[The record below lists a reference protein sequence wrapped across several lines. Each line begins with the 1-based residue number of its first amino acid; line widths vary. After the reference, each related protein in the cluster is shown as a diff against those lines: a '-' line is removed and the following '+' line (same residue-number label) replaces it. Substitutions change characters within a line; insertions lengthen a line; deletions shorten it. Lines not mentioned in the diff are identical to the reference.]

1 MWRTNGPGLFIL
13 LCLSGVASYAAP
25 EGLSLLVSYPSPL
38 DNSVHQYGVY
48 LPKTPAPSPA
58 GYPAVLHMH
67 GYGWA
72 VSANFSEFQKRWA
85 DEHGWILINVNA
97 RGPQFYEGVGDVE
110 THNVIRDAHRRF
122 GLDLRR
128 IFATGGSMGGTG
140 AFRHGIRYPDIF
152 AAVVGVDGWT
162 DFREWHYHW
171 YARTDQRSDIEEFR
185 RPLLE
190 AASPLYWVG
199 RARWNAVQASVSGRD
214 EVVLPENGILLYNA
228 LLARAQDMPGA
239 YANRLFLDYN
249 AGHGGSFRLEEIYNY
264 FLHRQAHLDIPSFLC
279 ETPLLTHGQLYWGS
293 MLRMK
298 IQGAMAS
305 LESDVERDSPAA
317 LKFKGM
323 ANGHAASSV
332 SAPLARQ
339 KTDYDVTAFFATGR
353 GQTQIRA
360 RPFPSGL
367 TAFSPPNKASCVN
380 TDLISSEQEQQEN
393 TNVHVLTNN
402 LSEIAIHLQASP
414 AAEANNV
421 ALYVDGFLAYQGP
434 PRTVYL
440 RADFSPRGEL
450 WGWKEFSPE
459 TDLQKTPDLE
469 GPIGEAFKR
478 PFIIAYGTSGT
489 SSEVKRN
496 QQEAQDFARGW
507 NDFMIHAPVVE
518 PRPEEQISAAELAH
532 HSLVL
537 FGTEES
543 SRLLREANAR
553 WELPV
558 HVRSTGVI
566 VRDPQWGDRAYWGS
580 QFGAFVCVPNPLAA
594 FRQYLLIC
602 RGQWATKPDGTAM
615 QGLEYDLEKLPWAYP
630 DYVVFNSNQQELPFV
645 LNVNNKPPVTCYEA
659 AYFVEAGYFS
669 QDWQP
674 YRAVTL
680 DRVQA
685 QRLPTRIIH
694 VEEMQHTEKG
704 LRVRIVDAANL
715 PVPKARVTVLAH
727 SCPKSAYSAVTNE
740 AGEAFFAAIKAPLS
754 ADILN
759 VMATGAEYDWQA
771 DRMQSTQQSGVKLRA
786 QTTMPD
792 ENGRCQIML
801 ELCSDHNDEL
811 EISWHPSVGDIVPA
825 MRRVSL
831 AEGVKYTMSFEW
843 RLSETPEG
851 KYRAD
856 VCVRAKRKPI
866 CFSRPVYVEAK
877 FGPDSPLRIV
887 ELKPK
892 DILWGERWEA
902 NVCLANLDNET
913 QNITIHLALPS
924 DRQIATPQHVQV
936 PAGQEIVVTFAQP
949 PLSPLLDRG
958 VHIVR
963 AYVEGHR
970 GVTALSEFTVK

>member
-1 MWRTNGPGLFIL
+1 MWRAHGLGLFIL
-13 LCLSGVASYAAP
+13 LCLSGAASYVAP
-25 EGLSLLVSYPSPL
+25 EGLSLLVSYQSPL
-38 DNSVHQYGVY
+38 DNSMHQYGVY
-48 LPKTPAPSPA
+48 LPKAPAPSPA

-72 VSANFSEFQKRWA
+72 VSANFSEFQQRWA

-110 THNVIRDAHRRF
+110 THNVLRDAHRRF

-128 IFATGGSMGGTG
+128 IFVTGGSMGGTG

-171 YARTDQRSDIEEFR
+171 YARTDQRSEIEEFR

-190 AASPLYWVG
+190 AASPLYWAG

-214 EVVLPENGILLYNA
+214 DVVLPENGILLYNA
-228 LLARAQDMPGA
+228 LLARAQDVPGA

-305 LESDVERDSPAA
+305 LESYVERDSPAA
-317 LKFKGM
+317 LPAEGK
-323 ANGHAASSV
+323 ASALAISSATAPPARIKPNYNV
-332 SAPLARQ
+332 SA
-339 KTDYDVTAFFATGR
+339 AFKSDR
-353 GQTQIRA
+353 GHTRIRA
-360 RPFPSGL
+360 VPFRSGL
-367 TAFSPPNKASCVN
+367 AALSPHDKASCAN
-380 TDLISSEQEQQEN
+380 TDGDSLKQQ
-393 TNVHVLTNN
+393 TKANVYVLTNN
-402 LSEIAIHLQASP
+402 LSEMAVHLQASP
-414 AAEANNV
+414 AAEANCV
-421 ALYVDGFLAYQGP
+421 SLYADGFLAYEGP
-434 PRTVYL
+434 PRTVHL
-440 RADFSPRGEL
+440 RADFSPHGEL
-450 WGWKEFSPE
+450 WGWQEFSPE
-459 TDLQKTPDLE
+459 TSLRKTPDLE

-478 PFIIAYGTSGT
+478 PFIVAFGTAGPA
-489 SSEVKRN
+489 SEIQRN
-496 QQEAQDFARGW
+496 QREAEDFARGW
-507 NDFMIHAPVVE
+507 NDFMIHAPVVV

-532 HSLVL
+532 HSLIL

-543 SRLLREANAR
+543 SRLLREVNAL

-602 RGQWATKPDGTAM
+602 HGQWATKPDGTAW

-715 PVPKARVTVLAH
+715 PVSKARVTVLAH
-727 SCPKSAYSAVTNE
+727 SCPKAAYSAVTNE
-740 AGEAFFAAIKAPLS
+740 AGEAFFPAIQAPL
-754 ADILN
+754 AAEILN

-771 DRMQSTQQSGVKLRA
+771 DRMQSTQQGGVKLMA
-786 QTTMPD
+786 QATKLD

-811 EISWHPSVGDIVPA
+811 EISCHPSYGDIVPA
-825 MRRVSL
+825 KRHMSL
-831 AEGVKYTMSFEW
+831 AEGVKYTMAFEW
-843 RLSETPEG
+843 RLPQAPEG

-877 FGPDSPLRIV
+877 SWPESPLRIV
-887 ELKPK
+887 ELKTK

-902 NVCLANLDNET
+902 NVCLANLDDEAHNV
-913 QNITIHLALPS
+913 TIHLTLPS
-924 DRQIATPQHVQV
+924 DRQSAAPQNVQV
-936 PAGQEIVVTFAQP
+936 PPGKEIVVTFAQP
-949 PLSPLLDRG
+949 LLAPLLDKG
-958 VHIVR
+958 VHLVR
-963 AYVEGHR
+963 AYVKGHR